1 MKKSI
6 LFALLAISLPFS
18 CKKEDNPS
26 KTELLTS
33 HCWILSEGTVSP
45 AVVINGVPITDFYS
59 TLALCDRDNVTCL
72 LENGSVYVDEGA
84 SKCDPSDPQV
94 NTSGTWWFNADETVL
109 LAFTDTNP
117 DTIHSE
123 FLELSAN
130 RLRIRQT
137 VELLGQPREVT
148 FTYLPE

>member
-6 LFALLAISLPFS
+6 LLALVAISLPFS

-26 KTELLTS
+26 KSELLTS
-33 HCWILSEGTVSP
+33 HCWILSEATIAPAAIVNG
-45 AVVINGVPITDFYS
+45 AVVTDFYALMS
-59 TLALCDRDNVTCL
+59 LCDRDNLTCL
-72 LENGSVYVDEGA
+72 LENGNVYVDEGA
-84 SKCDPSDPQV
+84 SKCDPNDPQI
-94 NTSGTWWFNADETVL
+94 NTSGTWWFNSDETVL

-123 FLELSAN
+123 LLELSAN

-137 VELLGQPREVT
+137 LELLGQPREVT
-148 FTYLPE
+148 FAYQPE